1 MFRYTLI
8 LTPPINEPLPLT
20 LQNYVMELLLTLET
34 AVDYTTDEQ
43 TGDQPADDDK
53 EIAVESTSVSP
64 VPVLPQMGSNTV
76 SHALSALDVSVMAA
90 AATCP
95 TQNKPSQSI
104 CLYHVISCDMVCF
117 HSGPVRSRTPHRH
130 SRGPSITRINDIIA
144 DHTPLQSNDATVS
157 K

>member
-1 MFRYTLI
+1 M
-8 LTPPINEPLPLT
+8 

-43 TGDQPADDDK
+43 SGDHTTDDDKDK

-64 VPVLPQMGSNTV
+64 VPVLPQTGSTTV

-95 TQNKPSQSI
+95 TQTKPSQST
-104 CLYHVISCDMVCF
+104 SC
-117 HSGPVRSRTPHRH
+117 
-130 SRGPSITRINDIIA
+130 
-144 DHTPLQSNDATVS
+144 
-157 K
+157 